1 MKINRD
7 LIKNIL
13 EEKLKEKTQLELDEV
28 GRPPIYSNED
38 IKTIA
43 CAYETRRDFMQ
54 NDKKIF
60 FAAKNRKLLD
70 DLSQTCNWK
79 TLGNKYMRMIYM
91 ITWPYPNSAVYV
103 GLTCDIDKRTQ
114 QHASACH
121 MDFDKERTKDTKKKD
136 RYIKE
141 FGMGK
146 MTPLTDYIS
155 SDGASCLE
163 KAFIHKLRKL
173 EKEYDYFK
181 VLNSERST
189 GGELGHCRADA
200 RDINADFNNIIK
212 LKIRTDKDLELK
224 LPDVYDFYKDSK
236 SRQSALNRKY
246 TTSKHD
252 VLFPNARKETLY
264 LLNRIKN
271 YDSKED
277 FKKERY
283 EDFKSAVK
291 QLKLPL
297 IFPEP
302 NYYINLS
309 NDKEY
314 KNLKEVSDDL
324 NVPFDILYQSLLTNR
339 GKEEHNII
347 NSNEKEQITEQKN
360 IIKKILSEE
369 VNEQLIFKGINILV
383 NSLKQE
389 YPYILGWELMDS
401 LDEYKSTIYIN
412 LVVSYDDVEEFY
424 GLKPRY
430 EKFMYIGKHLAT
442 PMSPF
447 RARYDNEGI
456 EEASKMNDYIEGMYE
471 YIPNEMKM
479 PTSFDEPNNYYKD
492 YYKVVK
498 IDNYIF
504 VDERTN

>member
-1 MKINRD
+1 MKNI
-7 LIKNIL
+7 IKNIL
-13 EEKLKEKTQLELDEV
+13 KEKFEEKLNSELEE
-28 GRPPIYSNED
+28 GRPQIYSDNE

-43 CAYETRRDFMQ
+43 CNYKTRRDFMQ

-60 FAAKNRKLLD
+60 YVAKNRKLLD

-79 TLGNKYMRMIYM
+79 TLGNKYMRMVYM

-103 GLTCDIDKRTQ
+103 GLTCDIDKRTRE
-114 QHASACH
+114 HADACF
-121 MDFDKERTKDTKKKD
+121 MEFDEETKKDIKKKD

-141 FGMGK
+141 YGMGE
-146 MTPLTDYIS
+146 MNPLTDYIT
-155 SDGASCLE
+155 SDGAACLE
-163 KAFIHKLRKL
+163 TAFIKELRKL
-173 EKEYDYFK
+173 EKKYDYFK

-189 GGELGHCRADA
+189 GGELGHCKADA
-200 RDINADFNNIIK
+200 RDIIQDFNQIMK
-212 LKIRTDKDLELK
+212 LKIKTDKELESK
-224 LPDVYDFYKDSK
+224 LPDVYDFYKDNK
-236 SRQSALNRKY
+236 SRQAALNRKY
-246 TTSKHD
+246 ATSKHD

-271 YDSKED
+271 YDNKEN

-283 EDFKSAVK
+283 DDFRSAARQIK
-291 QLKLPL
+291 FPI

-302 NYYINLS
+302 NYYVNLL
-309 NDKEY
+309 NNKEY

-324 NVPFDILYQSLLTNR
+324 KVPFDVLYKSLLSGNA
-339 GKEEHNII
+339 KEKYNII
-347 NSNEKEQITEQKN
+347 NSKEKEQITEQKN
-360 IIKKILSEE
+360 LIKKILSEE

-412 LVVSYDDVEEFY
+412 LIVSYDNVEEFY
-424 GLKPRY
+424 GLKPQY
-430 EKFMYIGKHLAT
+430 EKFMYIGKSLAT

-447 RARYDNEGI
+447 KARYDNEGV
-456 EEASKMNDYIEGMYE
+456 EEALKMNDYIEGMYE

-479 PTSFDEPNNYYKD
+479 STSFDEPNNYYKD